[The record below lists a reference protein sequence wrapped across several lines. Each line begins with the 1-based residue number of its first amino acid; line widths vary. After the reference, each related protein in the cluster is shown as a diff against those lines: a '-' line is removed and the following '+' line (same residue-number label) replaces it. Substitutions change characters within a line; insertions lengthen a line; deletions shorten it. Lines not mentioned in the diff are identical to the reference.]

1 MNYKILLFIFAI
13 FIYGC
18 EPSYTNKSK
27 KLKPKIFE
35 KYSNSGFTL
44 IYDDNLKDIKKI
56 DSRSLNIYHQ
66 RLKRKS
72 SVKITNPL
80 NGKSLIAE
88 VKSNKIRFSK
98 FYNSVITS
106 RIAEELELNLDEPYI
121 QITLVSKNSTF
132 IAKKS
137 KTFDEEKKVAEK
149 APIDSIQINDLNN
162 SVKKKEKKIKH
173 DNFTYYIKVADF
185 YYKDTANIMVNRIKN
200 ELFVKNSKI
209 IKLSETKYRVLLGP
223 FNDIKSIKESFEKM
237 ISLNFENL
245 EILNDV

>member
-162 SVKKKEKKIKH
+162 SVKKKEKKIKN
-173 DNFTYYIKVADF
+173 DNFTYYFKVADF

-200 ELFVKNSKI
+200 ELFVNP
-209 IKLSETKYRVLLGP
+209 R
-223 FNDIKSIKESFEKM
+223 
-237 ISLNFENL
+237 
-245 EILNDV
+245 